1 MECPREVFLRNL
13 RTKKGIDVD
22 TINPDHYDIDIREKI
37 ADLMY
42 VVICNYISQTRNEET
57 QYGIGKMEEA
67 YFCTSDFDT
76 TDDAEKWI
84 EMNRDPDDLNLIVYI
99 YDNLKKM
106 ESCQHKRSLLYLTN
120 MLYFYL

>member
-37 ADLMY
+37 VDLMY
-42 VVICNYISQTRNEET
+42 VIICNYIRQTRNEGNK
-57 QYGIGKMEEA
+57 YGIGKMEEA
-67 YFCTSDFDT
+67 YFCTSEFIDT
-76 TDDAEKWI
+76 EDAEKWI

-99 YDNLKKM
+99 YDNLKNM

>member
-13 RTKKGIDVD
+13 RTKKGVDVD

-42 VVICNYISQTRNEET
+42 VIICNYISQTRNEGN

-67 YFCTSDFDT
+67 YFCTSDFVT
-76 TDDAEKWI
+76 TEDAEKWI